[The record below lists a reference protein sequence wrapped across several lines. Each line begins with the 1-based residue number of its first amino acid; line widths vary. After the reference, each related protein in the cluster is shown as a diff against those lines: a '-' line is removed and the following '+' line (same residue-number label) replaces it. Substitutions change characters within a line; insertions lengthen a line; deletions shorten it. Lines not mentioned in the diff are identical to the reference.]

1 MKQTALIFIAL
12 WLAIQLPLR
21 AGQAP
26 AEAEDAAN
34 QSKSAATAG
43 TAAKAGDFH
52 TPEQDKAGMTRAA
65 PVDKT
70 LPNVLILGDSI
81 SIGYTVAAR
90 DGLKGKANVIRPRAN
105 CGDTRMGLKGLAG
118 WLGNTR
124 WDVIHFNWGLWDLC
138 YRNPES
144 KEQGNRDK
152 VNGKL
157 SVPPEE
163 YERNLEE
170 LVGRLKATGARLIWA
185 STTVVPEGEAGRFVG
200 DDVKYNAIA
209 ARVMQ
214 RHGIPID
221 DLHAL
226 SKSFAGKYSTK
237 AGDVHYTREGSQ
249 RLAAQV
255 VSQIEAALTK

>member
-1 MKQTALIFIAL
+1 
-12 WLAIQLPLR
+12 
-21 AGQAP
+21 
-26 AEAEDAAN
+26 
-34 QSKSAATAG
+34 
-43 TAAKAGDFH
+43 
-52 TPEQDKAGMTRAA
+52 MTRLV
-65 PVDKT
+65 PVDEK

-81 SIGYTVAAR
+81 SIGYTVPVR
-90 DGLKGKANVIRPRAN
+90 DALKGKANVIRPRAN
-105 CGDTRMGLKGLAG
+105 CGDTPMGLKGIAG
-118 WLGNTR
+118 WLGDTR

-138 YRNPES
+138 YRHPES

-152 VNGKL
+152 VKGKQ
-157 SVPPEE
+157 SVPPDD

-170 LVGRLKATGARLIWA
+170 LVGKLKATGAKLIWA
-185 STTVVPEGEAGRFVG
+185 STTVVPEGEVGRFVG

-237 AGDVHYTREGSQ
+237 AGDVHFTSEGSAL
-249 RLAAQV
+249 LAAQV
-255 VSQIEAALTK
+255 VKEIEAALKK